1 MELLSAVRRLKVMH
15 ATLAALPVR
24 APAPRADR
32 WPLLAALGIQFALSA
47 GCWIGIARLID

>member
-1 MELLSAVRRLKVMH
+1 MH